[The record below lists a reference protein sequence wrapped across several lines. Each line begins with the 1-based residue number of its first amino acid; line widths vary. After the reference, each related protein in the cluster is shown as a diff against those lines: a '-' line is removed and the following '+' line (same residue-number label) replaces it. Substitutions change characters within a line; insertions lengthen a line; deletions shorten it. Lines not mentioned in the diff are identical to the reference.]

1 MVNITPRDIL
11 IANGAGTFVQTF
23 NNSTDAVKPG
33 HIVTA
38 TGEAAAAAVAWPDAA
53 DDIATGVV
61 GCAPGHD
68 IDTAY
73 SVGDMMPV
81 YMTGSGAVVWV
92 RLKNGAGAG
101 VAVAGDLVGHD
112 GATAVNGL
120 AIAGVEGTYENI
132 GRLTHW
138 HNTIAAEQWIKVRL
152 ST

>member
-11 IANGAGTFVQTF
+11 IANGTGTFIQTF

-33 HIVTA
+33 HIVT
-38 TGEAAAAAVAWPDAA
+38 TLGEAQKAVAWPDAA
-53 DDIATGVV
+53 NDESIGVV

-68 IDTAY
+68 VNTAY

-92 RLKNGAGAG
+92 RGKTSLGSANAGALIG
-101 VAVAGDLVGHD
+101 NDA
-112 GATAVNGL
+112 ATAINGL
-120 AIAGVEGTYENI
+120 AILGVEGTYENV
-132 GRLTHW
+132 GRLTHF
-138 HNTIAAEQWIKVRL
+138 HTDIAAEQWIKVRL